1 MEVQMK
7 LGIPAILIAALV
19 VASPVASPAAFA
31 QNMGYTG
38 TTSKPG
44 AGFDKDDANLTKQSK
59 KHMASHKKKHSA
71 KHMTSKAADDGVG
84 QRINWCRRQQG
95 RNYAQVAI
103 SFRWSL

>member
-19 VASPVASPAAFA
+19 VASPAAFA
-31 QNMGYTG
+31 QNTGYTG

-44 AGFDKDDANLTKQSK
+44 VTKQSK

-71 KHMTSKAADDGVG
+71 KHMTSKPQTTGPGSASTVPATTRTKLRPSRDSISVVAVGKEPQRFAAL
-84 QRINWCRRQQG
+84 
-95 RNYAQVAI
+95 
-103 SFRWSL
+103 FL

>member
-1 MEVQMK
+1 
-7 LGIPAILIAALV
+7 
-19 VASPVASPAAFA
+19 
-31 QNMGYTG
+31 MGYTG

-59 KHMASHKKKHSA
+59 KHMASHKKEAQRQAHDLQ
-71 KHMTSKAADDGVG
+71 AADDGVG

-103 SFRWSL
+103 AFRWSL